1 MHAAEMPA
9 SEVPPRPWQIVHW
22 QARRG
27 QVEPDDAH
35 RAPPLCLHYVLGEP
49 RVQRG
54 RAGRDAKSE
63 YGTNASKWAQRHK
76 KLDPTLLDTPQV
88 QIAWKGVGE

>member
-49 RVQRG
+49 REVARVATRSPNTERKRRNG
-54 RAGRDAKSE
+54 HNDTKSWTRP
-63 YGTNASKWAQRHK
+63 YSI
-76 KLDPTLLDTPQV
+76 LL
-88 QIAWKGVGE
+88 KYK

>member
-49 RVQRG
+49 
-54 RAGRDAKSE
+54 
-63 YGTNASKWAQRHK
+63 
-76 KLDPTLLDTPQV
+76 
-88 QIAWKGVGE
+88 